1 MSLLVYLDGKL
12 VPKEE
17 AKISVFDHGLLYGD
31 GIFEGIRS
39 YNGRVFK
46 LEEHLKRL
54 SDSAKAI
61 NLNIPLSLKELKE
74 AVLLTLRSNNLKN
87 AYIRLVVT
95 RGVGDLGLDP
105 QKCPQPTIFIITDK
119 IVLYSEEFYEHGLEI
134 ITVPTR
140 RNIPEAVNP
149 CIKSLNYLNNIL
161 AKIEAT
167 NAGFLEA
174 VMLNSEG
181 LVTECTGENIFIVKD
196 SCLVTPP
203 CWVGALRGIT
213 REVVL
218 GLSLKLKIEAKED
231 VLTRY
236 DLYTAEEMFLT
247 GTAAEIIPIITVDGR
262 MIGNGKPGKIT
273 TSLRNA
279 FTELT
284 QNEGTVVA

>member
-17 AKISVFDHGLLYGD
+17 AKISIFDHGLLYGD